1 MTLHLISL
9 LLLFFPFGL
18 FNFEKSLSFVLNFL
32 FTDFSNF
39 DSFSHSIIMFLNPVL
54 LALLQ
59 VEYQFQKVSPFQ
71 THLANV
77 WGFLAATCFYC
88 LGLGLKMH
96 IKSRCAILGHVLLIS
111 GAFSSVS
118 LVSIFLPRSLGW
130 LPFIIW
136 AILPFMIG
144 RPLLMRVYRWL
155 YQEILKVILQVGNFF
170 GRFMG
175 PTTVQQQYLPE

>member
-1 MTLHLISL
+1 
-9 LLLFFPFGL
+9 
-18 FNFEKSLSFVLNFL
+18 
-32 FTDFSNF
+32 
-39 DSFSHSIIMFLNPVL
+39 MFLNPLL

-59 VEYQFQKVSPFQ
+59 VDCQAQKVSPFQ
-71 THLANV
+71 THPANV

-96 IKSRCAILGHVLLIS
+96 IKPRCAILGHVLLIS

-118 LVSIFLPRSLGW
+118 LFSIFLPRSLGW

-136 AILPFMIG
+136 AILPFMVA
-144 RPLLMRVYRWL
+144 RPLLMRVYQRL
-155 YQEILKVILQVGNFF
+155 FQEILKVILQVGNFF

-175 PTTVQQQYLPE
+175 STAVQQQHWPK